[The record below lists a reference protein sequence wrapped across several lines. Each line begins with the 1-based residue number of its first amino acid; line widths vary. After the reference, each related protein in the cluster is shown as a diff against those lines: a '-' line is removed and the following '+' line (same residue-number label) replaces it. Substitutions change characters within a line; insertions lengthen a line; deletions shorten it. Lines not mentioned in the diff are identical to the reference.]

1 MSVSAS
7 FLSVLHQIHAALRER
22 DILWAI
28 TGSTSFALR
37 GLPFSPNDIDLQ
49 TDTPGAYAIEQALRP
64 FVVQPVTF
72 SSTARIRSHFGRLK
86 VEGITVE
93 IMGDM
98 EKWVNG
104 RWEPSPD
111 ISHHREFITVNGLE
125 LPVLSL
131 AHEQEA
137 YEKMG
142 RRETAVI
149 LQQWLNKTTPLKDQN
164 E

>member
-1 MSVSAS
+1 MPVPTP
-7 FLSVLHQIHAALRER
+7 FWPVLHQIHAALRSQ
-22 DILWAI
+22 DALWVI

-37 GLPFSPNDIDLQ
+37 GLPFTPNDIDLQ
-49 TDTPGAYAIEQALRP
+49 TDKSGAYAVEAALRP

-72 SSTARIRSHFGRLK
+72 SGTDRIRSHFGQLK
-86 VEGITVE
+86 IAGIKVE

-104 RWEPSPD
+104 RWEPPPD
-111 ISHHREFITVNGLE
+111 LTQHREFITVDGLE
-125 LPVLSL
+125 LPVLPL
-131 AHEQEA
+131 AYEREA

-149 LQQWLNKTTPLKDQN
+149 LQQWLNKPG
-164 E
+164 

>member
-1 MSVSAS
+1 MPLPAA
-7 FLSVLHQIHAALRER
+7 FLPVLHQIHAALHGR

-37 GLPFSPNDIDLQ
+37 GLPFIPKDIDLQ
-49 TDTPGAYAIEQALRP
+49 TDKDGAYALEAVLRD

-72 SSTARIRSHFGRLK
+72 SGTERIRSHFGQLHIG
-86 VEGITVE
+86 GIKVE
-93 IMGDM
+93 IMGDV

-104 RWEPSPD
+104 RWQPPPD
-111 ISHHREFITVNGLE
+111 LTQHRKFVKFDGLE

-131 AHEQEA
+131 AHEREA

-142 RRETAVI
+142 RWETAVI
-149 LQQWLNKTTPLKDQN
+149 LQQWQNANKIN
-164 E
+164 S

>member
-1 MSVSAS
+1 MPLPTS
-7 FLSVLHQIHAALRER
+7 FWPVLHQIHAALRHV
-22 DILWAI
+22 DALWVI

-37 GLPFSPNDIDLQ
+37 SLPFSPNDIDLQ
-49 TDTPGAYAIEQALRP
+49 TDKPGAYAVEAALRP

-72 SSTARIRSHFGRLK
+72 SGTDRIRSHFGQLK
-86 VEGITVE
+86 IAGIKVE

-104 RWEPSPD
+104 RWEPPSD
-111 ISHHREFITVNGLE
+111 LTQYREFVTVAGME

-131 AHEQEA
+131 AYEREA

-142 RRETAVI
+142 RMATAVI
-149 LQQWLNKTTPLKDQN
+149 LQQWLNKPG
-164 E
+164 